1 MDKSINQDYIDI
13 LNTMVEIRQFVRSE
27 SIENREVSLEQAKE
41 KYKDFAE
48 NNKAM
53 FEQCV
58 GKEMDFNK
66 MVYMFRLKTLV
77 DEGKIT
83 DYDASVVHGKM
94 VYDSYMKKD

>member
-1 MDKSINQDYIDI
+1 MDKVINQGYIEL
-13 LNTMVEIRQFVRSE
+13 LNKMVEIRQFIRAE

-41 KYKDFAE
+41 KYADFAE
-48 NNKAM
+48 SNKSL

-77 DEGKIT
+77 DQGKIT
-83 DYDASVVHGKM
+83 DYEASVVHGKM
-94 VYDSYMKKD
+94 VCDSYMKKD

>member
-1 MDKSINQDYIDI
+1 MDKVINQGYIEL
-13 LNTMVEIRQFVRSE
+13 LNKMVEIRQFIRDE

-48 NNKAM
+48 SNKSL
-53 FEQCV
+53 FEKCV

-77 DEGKIT
+77 DQGKIS

-94 VYDSYMKKD
+94 VYDTYMKKD

>member
-1 MDKSINQDYIDI
+1 MDKVINQGYID
-13 LNTMVEIRQFVRSE
+13 LLEKMVEIRQYIRSE

-48 NNKAM
+48 SNKAL
-53 FEQCV
+53 FEHCIR
-58 GKEMDFNK
+58 KDMDFNK

-77 DEGKIT
+77 NEGKIT

-94 VYDSYMKKD
+94 VYDTYMKKD